1 MLHLK
6 NKTINMKSR
15 QFASFLILLVFGL
28 AQQAKAQSENRVL
41 GLWYNT
47 EKTAQVEIT
56 KNGSEFI
63 GKIVWLKDPNPDGKP
78 ALDKENPDPKLKQRP
93 LMGLSLLKGLKYS
106 GGIWKGGE
114 IYDPKTGKT
123 YSCEIKLNSDS
134 VLEVRGY
141 IGFSFV
147 GRTVEWTRVK

>member
-1 MLHLK
+1 MQK
-6 NKTINMKSR
+6 R
-15 QFASFLILLVFGL
+15 QLASVLVVLFLSFAF
-28 AQQAKAQSENRVL
+28 QAKAQSENRVL

-56 KNGSEFI
+56 KNGSEFV
-63 GKIVWLKDPNPDGKP
+63 GKIAWLEEPNPDGKP
-78 ALDKENPDPKLKQRP
+78 ATDKENPDPKLRQRP

-106 GGIWKGGE
+106 GGMWKGGE

-123 YSCEIKLNSDS
+123 YSCEIKLRSDS
-134 VLEVRGY
+134 ILEVKGY